1 MAELHSDTMSPMAYL
16 KMFFRRKEL
25 IIIPALLGLAL
36 GICTGILLP
45 KKYISSTVILVE
57 EGKTDNPLFSDLAV
71 SSTVQQRLNTIKESM
86 LGWMSLVELVK
97 RLNLDR
103 DVDTRREFEA
113 LILGIRKDIKI
124 RLRSNNILE
133 LAYIGLDPMQTQA
146 VVQNITDIFI
156 ERNKKI
162 QTQETTDAISFI
174 EQQLKVYKGKIK
186 SAEIAQLQDKLDEL
200 LVDSTAKHPLVRQ
213 IKEKIDVK
221 KAELEAENLQYTHPD
236 KLASETSNP
245 LIASIKAALDKMDA
259 PAVAEKTKVAGGQD
273 DIYKLMLL
281 NSVAARDVEVN
292 EQVYNMLLKRLETA
306 KITQSLQ
313 LSKEGTKY
321 TILDP
326 PRVPLQPFQPNR
338 VLIAVIGCII
348 GLALGIG
355 LVFLLEFLDKS
366 FIDVEEAKEYL
377 GGPLLGAISKIET
390 EMTVRMEREKQV
402 WMYALTILGGI
413 VLVVVTIAVEN
424 FLK

>member
-1 MAELHSDTMSPMAYL
+1 MAELNADSMSPMAYL

-25 IIIPALLGLAL
+25 IIIPALLGLSL
-36 GICTGILLP
+36 GVCAGILMP
-45 KKYISSTVILVE
+45 KKYLSSTVILVE

-103 DVDTRREFEA
+103 NVKTRQQFET
-113 LILGIRKDIKI
+113 LILGIRRDIKI

-133 LAYIGLDPMQTQA
+133 LAYVGLDPVQTQA
-146 VVQNITDIFI
+146 VVQNITEIFI

-162 QTQETTDAISFI
+162 QTQETQDAITFI
-174 EQQLKVYKGKIK
+174 EQQLKLYKGKIK
-186 SAEIAQLQDKLDEL
+186 SAEIAELQDRLDEL
-200 LVDSTAKHPLVRQ
+200 MVDSTMKHPLVKQ
-213 IKEKIDVK
+213 IKEKIDIK
-221 KAELEAENLQYTHPD
+221 KAELESENLQYTKPD
-236 KLASETSNP
+236 KLENETSNP
-245 LIASIKAALDKMDA
+245 LIASIKAALDKMEG
-259 PAVAEKTKVAGGQD
+259 PAEPAKTALAAED
-273 DIYKLMLL
+273 DIYKIMLL
-281 NSVAARDVEVN
+281 NTVAARDVKVN
-292 EQVYNMLLKRLETA
+292 EQIYNMLLKRLETA

-338 VLIAVIGCII
+338 AMVATVGGVL

-366 FIDVEEAKEYL
+366 FIDVEEAKDFL
-377 GGPLLGAISKIET
+377 GVPLLGAISKIET
-390 EMTVRMEREKQV
+390 ETTVRMEREKQI
-402 WMYALTILGGI
+402 WMYALTVLGGA
-413 VLVVVTIAVEN
+413 VLVIVTIAVEN